1 MNIAAKNTASKLFVA
16 LVAVAM
22 LFTVAAPAKAATVEE
37 LQAQIA
43 ALMAQISGLSG
54 GSSAPTAGCT
64 FTRALTTGSEGAD
77 VTCLQNYLIGGGFG
91 ISAGATGYFGSQTAS
106 AVASWQAANGV
117 TPAAGYFGPVS
128 QAKYNALVASN
139 PSTPGT
145 DDSDDNDSSD
155 LQGEADLDSAEI
167 SSADDDQV
175 EEGAEDAEIA
185 EFKVEFKDGD
195 AEISR
200 LDVSISSTSVDSWDV
215 LEEVSLWVDG
225 DEVARMNADDK
236 DDYLD
241 EDRGTLRFSGLD
253 IVANEDEELTIVIA
267 ATIQNNID
275 SEDMGDFNV
284 SVDTIRFFDADG
296 VATTD
301 DSTGDL
307 GSPVGETVEFT
318 IEEAG
323 FEDEILVKTSS
334 EDPDATTLK
343 VEDDSKSDWLTVF
356 MFDLDTDD
364 SINDIELDSVQV
376 TLDLSAAYNTVV
388 DDAELVI
395 DGTTIDDFTVGS
407 TTAATTTLTFDVDGD
422 VTIDAGDRVGAELKL
437 RFKSLA
443 VEGTTVK
450 ASIAGTPAGAVSG
463 EGADDVDSTGGATGD
478 THTLRSAGLDVTLK
492 SDSSSVTT
500 ADGNTNDYATY
511 TLVLEVSAFDQDVF
525 LSTNPATSTAWSLTD
540 GAGNTVSAGT
550 STVVLTSSADE
561 ESGFFRIDEGST
573 ETVTIKVTYVP
584 GVTNTAA
591 RLQLGSLKYREVASF
606 ASLETWAAIPATDF
620 RTDVETIVN

>member
-1 MNIAAKNTASKLFVA
+1 MNIAVNTTVSKLFVA
-16 LVAVAM
+16 FVAVAM

-43 ALMAQISGLSG
+43 ALMAQISSLSG
-54 GSSAPTAGCT
+54 GSSAPAAGCM
-64 FTRALTTGSEGAD
+64 FTRALTTGSTGAD